1 MDQAG
6 RCWILPWGTGVATG
20 PGGGGGLGKARLG
33 SLPEPLPTFGLQ
45 SKLAKTVS
53 IMTVIYANFLREEKN
68 QETVSKDD

>member
-1 MDQAG
+1 M
-6 RCWILPWGTGVATG
+6 
-20 PGGGGGLGKARLG
+20 GGGGLGKAHLG